1 MRPVE
6 FSRALLK
13 SPAGIG
19 SLFFGVCA
27 GSAALVLGLSAVAAA
42 AIGVACLAALVALS
56 LATGVGQRAAASEL
70 ERGNEAKAAAHAASA
85 KAARTRLAALRIASP
100 EIAAARDLVALEAG
114 SFVEACARA
123 ASYDP
128 EGVAAIEDS
137 LALVD
142 AWLKEADATAIERR
156 FDLPDADPFPE
167 AARRTV
173 AALKDKAATLAAAR
187 ARLSG
192 EVPPSDRIA
201 IEEELK

>member
-13 SPAGIG
+13 SPVGIG
-19 SLFFGVCA
+19 SLFLGVCA
-27 GSAALVLGLSAVAAA
+27 GAAALLLGLSAAASA
-42 AIGVACLAALVALS
+42 AVGLGCLAVSAGLS
-56 LATGVGQRAAASEL
+56 LATGVGQRAAAAEL
-70 ERGNEAKAAAHAASA
+70 ERGNEGKAAGRIAAA
-85 KAARTRLAALRIASP
+85 KAARSRLAALRIASP

-114 SFVEACARA
+114 SFVESCSRA

-128 EGVAAIEDS
+128 LGVAAIEDS

-167 AARRTV
+167 AAKRTV
-173 AALKDKAATLAAAR
+173 AALKDKAAALAAAR
-187 ARLSG
+187 ARVSG
-192 EVPPSDRIA
+192 EAPPSDRIA